1 MSELADE
8 PWMMAN
14 NMTDTIAKPD
24 SQNDTAAD
32 SSANNSTA
40 NNNLAGQSWFD
51 RPLPGIKQHL
61 KATPNAAH
69 TEPTTECTNC
79 HTKITNTALIF
90 NCYVCPRCDHHLTM
104 TARARLVWFLDEVDG
119 ELGQEFIAK
128 DPLRFVD
135 SKAYPDRMN
144 EAQKKTGETEALIV
158 MHGKLRNIDV
168 VTCAF
173 DFRFM
178 GGSMGSVVGD
188 RFVQAA
194 EKSLAERKPLICF
207 AASGGARMQ
216 EGLLSLMQ
224 MARTAAAIE
233 RLRLAGIPYIVILTN
248 PVYGGVTASLAM
260 LGDVHLAEPKAMIG
274 FAGKLVI
281 EQTVR
286 ETLEEP
292 FQRAEFLLKHG
303 VVDEVVH
310 RHQLI
315 NTTYRILAKLCNV
328 DNVDA

>member
-1 MSELADE
+1 
-8 PWMMAN
+8 MAN
-14 NMTDTIAKPD
+14 NMTDTMTKPD
-24 SQNDTAAD
+24 INNDSTSLQQNG
-32 SSANNSTA
+32 NK
-40 NNNLAGQSWFD
+40 AGQSWFE
-51 RPLPGIKQHL
+51 RPIPGIKQQL
-61 KATPNAAH
+61 TAQLTAVE
-69 TEPTTECTNC
+69 TEPSTKCSSC
-79 HTKITNTALIF
+79 HSIITNTALIF
-90 NCYVCPRCDHHLTM
+90 NCYVCPHCDHHLPM
-104 TARARLVWFLDEVDG
+104 SARERLNWLLDQVEG
-119 ELGQEFIAK
+119 ELGQEFTAK
-128 DPLRFVD
+128 DPLKFVD
-135 SKAYPDRMN
+135 SKPYPSRMA
-144 EAQKKTGETEALIV
+144 EAQEKTKESEALIV
-158 MHGKLRNIDV
+158 LYGKLRNLDI

-194 EKSLAERKPLICF
+194 EKALADRVPLVCF

-233 RLRLAGIPYIVILTN
+233 RLRIAGVPYIVVLTN

-260 LGDVHLAEPKAMIG
+260 LGDIHLAEPKAMIG
-274 FAGKLVI
+274 FAGKRVI

-292 FQRAEFLLKHG
+292 FQRAEFLLEHG

-310 RHQLI
+310 RHHMI
-315 NTTYRILAKLCNV
+315 DTIYRLLAKLCSV
-328 DNVDA
+328 PNVDAQ

>member
-1 MSELADE
+1 
-8 PWMMAN
+8 MAN
-14 NMTDTIAKPD
+14 NMTDTIMKPD
-24 SQNDTAAD
+24 MTTPSHTEKSNVEP
-32 SSANNSTA
+32 NSNT
-40 NNNLAGQSWFD
+40 AGQSWFN
-51 RPLPGIKQHL
+51 RPIPGIKQQL
-61 KATPNAAH
+61 TAQLTAVE
-69 TEPTTECTNC
+69 TEPSTKCSNC
-79 HTKITNTALIF
+79 HSIITNTALIF
-90 NCYVCPRCDHHLTM
+90 NCYVCPHCDHHLPM
-104 TARARLVWFLDEVDG
+104 SARERLNWLLDQVEG
-119 ELGQEFIAK
+119 ELGQEFTAK
-128 DPLRFVD
+128 DPLKFVD
-135 SKAYPDRMN
+135 SKPYPNRMA
-144 EAQKKTGETEALIV
+144 EAQDKTGESEALIV
-158 MHGKLRNIDV
+158 LYGKLRNLDV

-194 EKSLAERKPLICF
+194 EKALEDKVPLVCF

-233 RLRLAGIPYIVILTN
+233 RLRLAGVPYIVVLTN

-260 LGDVHLAEPKAMIG
+260 LGDIHLAEPKAMIG
-274 FAGKLVI
+274 FAGKRVI

-292 FQRAEFLLKHG
+292 FQRAEFLLEHG

-310 RHQLI
+310 RHQMI
-315 NTTYRILAKLCNV
+315 DTIYRLLAKLSHLP
-328 DNVDA
+328 NVDA

>member
-1 MSELADE
+1 
-8 PWMMAN
+8 
-14 NMTDTIAKPD
+14 MTDTITKPD
-24 SQNDTAAD
+24 NNTAKAGPNSNADT
-32 SSANNSTA
+32 
-40 NNNLAGQSWFD
+40 QSWLN
-51 RPLPGIKQHL
+51 RPIPGVKQQL
-61 KATPNAAH
+61 TAQLTAVE
-69 TEPTTECTNC
+69 TEPSTKCSNC
-79 HTKITNTALIF
+79 HSMITNTALIF
-90 NCYVCPRCDHHLTM
+90 NCYVCPHCDHHLPM
-104 TARARLVWFLDEVDG
+104 SARERLNWLLDQVDG
-119 ELGQEFIAK
+119 ETGQEFTAK
-128 DPLRFVD
+128 DPLSFVD
-135 SKAYPDRMN
+135 SKPYPTRMS
-144 EAQKKTGETEALIV
+144 EAQGKTGESEALV
-158 MHGKLRNIDV
+158 AMYGKLRNLDIV
-168 VTCAF
+168 ACAF

-194 EKSLAERKPLICF
+194 EKALEQKVPLVCF

-233 RLRLAGIPYIVILTN
+233 RLRIAGIPYIVVLTN

-260 LGDVHLAEPKAMIG
+260 LGDIHLAEPKAMIG
-274 FAGKLVI
+274 FAGKRVI

-292 FQRAEFLLKHG
+292 FQRAEFLLEHG

-315 NTTYRILAKLCNV
+315 DTIYRLLAKLCRV
-328 DNVDA
+328 PNVDAQ

>member
-1 MSELADE
+1 M
-8 PWMMAN
+8 
-14 NMTDTIAKPD
+14 
-24 SQNDTAAD
+24 
-32 SSANNSTA
+32 
-40 NNNLAGQSWFD
+40 
-51 RPLPGIKQHL
+51 
-61 KATPNAAH
+61 
-69 TEPTTECTNC
+69 
-79 HTKITNTALIF
+79 ITNTALIF
-90 NCYVCPRCDHHLTM
+90 NCYVCPHCDHHLPM
-104 TARARLVWFLDEVDG
+104 SARERLNWLLDQVEG
-119 ELGQEFIAK
+119 ELGQQFTAK
-128 DPLRFVD
+128 DPLSFVD
-135 SKAYPDRMN
+135 SKPYPQRMI
-144 EAQKKTGETEALIV
+144 EAQDKTGESEALIV
-158 MHGKLRNIDV
+158 LYGKLRNLDV

-194 EKSLAERKPLICF
+194 EKALADKVPLVCF

-233 RLRLAGIPYIVILTN
+233 RLRIAGVPYIVILTN

-260 LGDVHLAEPKAMIG
+260 LGDIHLAEPKAMIG
-274 FAGKLVI
+274 FAGKRVI

-292 FQRAEFLLKHG
+292 FQRAEFLLEHG

-310 RHQLI
+310 RHQMI
-315 NTTYRILAKLCNV
+315 DTIYRLLAKLSCMP
-328 DNVDA
+328 NVDA